1 MPQASLFETSDY
13 AHLAG
18 LIHSLRAA
26 MRRAAG
32 AEDGEGRKALVDT
45 INTIART
52 GGVKL
57 SGGAAASVSKDT
69 LDKWLSPSDP
79 SHKPGI
85 EALIVFVL
93 ATGDIGPLRI
103 LCRAA
108 GVHITDKQGVEDAE
122 YGRACRIEREAKRRK
137 RRLEDRI
144 CTDL

>member
-1 MPQASLFETSDY
+1 MKQASLLETSDH

-18 LIHSLRAA
+18 LMPALRAA

-32 AEDGEGRKALVDT
+32 AEEGEGRKTLVDT
-45 INTIART
+45 INKIARA

-57 SGGAAASVSKDT
+57 TGGAATSISKDT
-69 LDKWLSPSDP
+69 LDKLLSPSDP

-108 GVHITDKQGVEDAE
+108 GVHIVDEQGIRDME
-122 YGRACRIEREAKRRK
+122 YGRARREEREIKRRIRK
-137 RRLEDRI
+137 LED
-144 CTDL
+144 